1 VKRRLIIAAI
11 VLLAG
16 TVVNVAVAWGCA
28 AWSPVECGTL
38 IGDVFRRQGIGFQI
52 MQSKGRTQGIPWT
65 HVYWRTA
72 AGFPALCL
80 DGGLLENKI
89 SEDGN
94 YVRKLPSANQRWLI
108 HYEGTLPVHPV
119 WPGFLVN
126 TLFYAIILWL
136 LIPGPFVLR
145 RLIRVRRD
153 LCPKCTYPMGE
164 SAVCTE
170 CGRKLPKQAGM
181 VPV

>member
-1 VKRRLIIAAI
+1 MKRRLLIAAI
-11 VLLAG
+11 FLLAG

-28 AWSPVECGTL
+28 AWSPVGCGTL
-38 IGDVFRRQGIGFQI
+38 IGDVFRREGIGLQI
-52 MQSKGRTQGIPWT
+52 TQSEGRTQGIPWT

-80 DGGLLENKI
+80 DGGLLENRI

-119 WPGFLVN
+119 WPGFAVN
-126 TLFYAIILWL
+126 TLFYAVVLWL
-136 LIPGPFVLR
+136 LICGPFALR
-145 RLIRVRRD
+145 RFNRARRG
-153 LCPKCTYPMGE
+153 LCPACGYPRGE
-164 SAVCTE
+164 SEGCSE
-170 CGRKLPKQAGM
+170 CGKALPNRVEA
-181 VPV
+181 